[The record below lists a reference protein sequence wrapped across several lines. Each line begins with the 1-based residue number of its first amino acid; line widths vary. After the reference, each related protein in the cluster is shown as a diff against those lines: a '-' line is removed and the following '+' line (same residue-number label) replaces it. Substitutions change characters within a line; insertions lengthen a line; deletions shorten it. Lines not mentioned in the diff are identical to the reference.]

1 MTSICHHNVPNPAQ
15 PIRRFVRILASTA
28 TDTHNFHYT
37 EDGTLSIDVDETA
50 LVEMAAVPDYVVQSA
65 AIPGYVALNS
75 DGISALRHLLAE
87 IDDAPVRK
95 PAKVPAYQIGPYT
108 VESSDELVTLANEF
122 DAVSLTHDEA
132 YKLLLVLQ
140 ELFK

>member
-1 MTSICHHNVPNPAQ
+1 MTSMCHHNVPNPAFL
-15 PIRRFVRILASTA
+15 RCVRILASTA
-28 TDTHNFHYT
+28 TDTHQFHYT
-37 EDGTLSIDVDETA
+37 EDGALSIGVDETA
-50 LVEMAAVPDYVVQSA
+50 LVEMAIVPDAIVQNA
-65 AIPGYVALNS
+65 AIPGYVALGS

-87 IDDAPVRK
+87 IDDVPVRK
-95 PAKVPAYQIGPYT
+95 AAKVPAYQIGPYT

>member
-1 MTSICHHNVPNPAQ
+1 MTSFCHHNVPNTLP
-15 PIRRFVRILASTA
+15 PLRRFVRILASTA

-37 EDGTLSIDVDETA
+37 EDGTLSIDVDDA
-50 LVEMAAVPDYVVQSA
+50 VLVDPSIIPDAVVQSA
-65 AIPGYVALNS
+65 GIPGYVALNS
-75 DGISALRHLLAE
+75 DGISALRRLLAE
-87 IDDAPVRK
+87 VGDVPVRRC
-95 PAKVPAYQIGPYT
+95 AKVPAYQIGPYT
-108 VESSDELVTLANEF
+108 VEASSELVTLANEF